1 MQLRWYSAIY
11 FLTIIPQ
18 TMRKFFIFFVLGF
31 SSIHAQS
38 YSLSDLLNMADTANP
53 TLKNARIDIVSNV
66 NQRNVYLSGRLPKI
80 SAVGDYRY
88 NAIIPA
94 QIVPADF
101 FGGPP
106 GTFAKVKFGVPY
118 NLSNTVQLNQFLYNP
133 QLEYGL
139 AALAINEQI
148 TQVQAQI
155 TEQEV
160 RYQVSTTYFALQAVQ
175 QQVEYTR
182 KNEKNMQELIHNME
196 HLLEQGLIVPT
207 EVDKLK
213 INKNNLSNALLKL
226 ENTRLQLLDLL
237 KILVGFPQDKLLEIA
252 QDDLVQTPKILENST
267 ATRPE
272 LALIELQKQMN
283 IEERKGYYMAYLPTL
298 SFYAA
303 ANYNYN
309 LKPENNFR
317 TGIPS
322 AFLGLHLD
330 WTLFDGLEKRN
341 KLKVNAYNREK
352 IANQEMLAKQ
362 QLTLA
367 TDNARREVTLQ
378 TANLSLNQEQLT
390 LAERINEASK
400 AQFNAGTISTNELLQ
415 SDNGL
420 QLAQANLVSAY
431 LSLRQAELAYLKSI
445 SQLK

>member
-1 MQLRWYSAIY
+1 
-11 FLTIIPQ
+11 
-18 TMRKFFIFFVLGF
+18 MRKFFIFFVLGF

-101 FGGPP
+101 FGG
-106 GTFAKVKFGVPY
+106 
-118 NLSNTVQLNQFLYNP
+118 Q
-133 QLEYGL
+133 
-139 AALAINEQI
+139 
-148 TQVQAQI
+148 
-155 TEQEV
+155 
-160 RYQVSTTYFALQAVQ
+160 
-175 QQVEYTR
+175 
-182 KNEKNMQELIHNME
+182 NMQELIHNME

-226 ENTRLQLLDLL
+226 ENTRLQLIDLL

-283 IEERKGYYMAYLPTL
+283 VEERKGYYMAYLPTL

>member
-1 MQLRWYSAIY
+1 
-11 FLTIIPQ
+11 
-18 TMRKFFIFFVLGF
+18 
-31 SSIHAQS
+31 
-38 YSLSDLLNMADTANP
+38 
-53 TLKNARIDIVSNV
+53 
-66 NQRNVYLSGRLPKI
+66 
-80 SAVGDYRY
+80 
-88 NAIIPA
+88 
-94 QIVPADF
+94 
-101 FGGPP
+101 
-106 GTFAKVKFGVPY
+106 
-118 NLSNTVQLNQFLYNP
+118 
-133 QLEYGL
+133 
-139 AALAINEQI
+139 
-148 TQVQAQI
+148 
-155 TEQEV
+155 
-160 RYQVSTTYFALQAVQ
+160 
-175 QQVEYTR
+175 
-182 KNEKNMQELIHNME
+182 
-196 HLLEQGLIVPT
+196 
-207 EVDKLK
+207 
-213 INKNNLSNALLKL
+213 
-226 ENTRLQLLDLL
+226 
-237 KILVGFPQDKLLEIA
+237 
-252 QDDLVQTPKILENST
+252 
-267 ATRPE
+267 
-272 LALIELQKQMN
+272 
-283 IEERKGYYMAYLPTL
+283 MAYLPTL

-390 LAERINEASK
+390 LAERINEVSK